1 MESIMNT
8 TTIGI
13 LCLAVLLAAAIIAAL
28 VRGFSKSR
36 RPLQVTQVPPSNGT
50 RKGGPAQDI
59 IAEEMSTAPS
69 TRPAEALTNPT
80 PAYGREVRAAL
91 PPSCPACGSPVRPN
105 EVKWLDGNV
114 AECSY
119 CGRILHGKLP

>member
-1 MESIMNT
+1 MN

-13 LCLAVLLAAAIIAAL
+13 LCLAVLLAAVIIAAL
-28 VRGFSKSR
+28 VRAFSKSR
-36 RPLQVTQVPPSNGT
+36 RTLQTTQAPPSGGT
-50 RKGGPAQDI
+50 QQSSLSQEI
-59 IAEEMSTAPS
+59 IAEEKNTAPVIL
-69 TRPAEALTNPT
+69 PAEVFTNPT
-80 PAYGREVRAAL
+80 FSREVRAAL